1 MATYTVDLTP
11 DVVNQA
17 SEASLDTSVL
27 NGLSLQRTKESILVV
42 NGPNRKQLYRLTD
55 GETYNDTSFETVV
68 PNVVAG
74 NPNFPAGTPSIVS
87 VNVTVGHP
95 TASSTTESTL

>member
-11 DVVNQA
+11 DVVSQS

-27 NGLSLQRTKESILVV
+27 NGLSLQRTKESLLVV
-42 NGPNRKQLYRLTD
+42 NGTDRKQLYRLAD
-55 GETYNDTSFETVV
+55 GETYDDTTFETVV
-68 PNVVAG
+68 ANVVAG
-74 NPNFPAGTPSIVS
+74 NPNFAAGTPSIVA

-95 TASSTTESTL
+95 TASGPPGSTL

>member
-11 DVVNQA
+11 DVVSQS

-27 NGLSLQRTKESILVV
+27 NGLSLQRTMESLLVV
-42 NGPNRKQLYRLTD
+42 YGANRKQLYRLAD
-55 GETYNDTSFETVV
+55 GETYDDMTFETVV

-74 NPNFPAGTPSIVS
+74 NPNFAAGTPSIVA

-95 TASSTTESTL
+95 TASVTSGSTF

>member
-11 DVVNQA
+11 AVVMQT

-27 NGLSLQRTKESILVV
+27 NGLSLQRTKECLLVV
-42 NGPNRKQLYRLTD
+42 NGVNRKQLYRLAD
-55 GETYNDTSFETVV
+55 GETYNDTTFVTVV

-74 NPNFPAGTPSIVS
+74 NPNFPAGRPSIVS

-95 TASSTTESTL
+95 TASGTTGSTI

>member
-1 MATYTVDLTP
+1 MATFTVDLTP
-11 DVVNQA
+11 AVVMQN
-17 SEASLDTSVL
+17 SEGFLDTSVVG
-27 NGLSLQRTKESILVV
+27 GLSKQRTVDALLVV
-42 NGPNRKQLYRLTD
+42 NGSNRKQLYRLAD
-55 GETYNDTSFETVV
+55 GETYDNTTFDAVV

-95 TASSTTESTL
+95 TASTGSGSTL

>member
-11 DVVNQA
+11 TVVTQT

-27 NGLSLQRTKESILVV
+27 NGLSLQRTKECLLVV
-42 NGPNRKQLYRLTD
+42 SGSNRKQLYRLAD
-55 GETYNDTSFETVV
+55 GETYDDTTFATVV

-74 NPNFPAGTPSIVS
+74 NPNFPAGTPSIAS

-95 TASSTTESTL
+95 TASSSTGSTL